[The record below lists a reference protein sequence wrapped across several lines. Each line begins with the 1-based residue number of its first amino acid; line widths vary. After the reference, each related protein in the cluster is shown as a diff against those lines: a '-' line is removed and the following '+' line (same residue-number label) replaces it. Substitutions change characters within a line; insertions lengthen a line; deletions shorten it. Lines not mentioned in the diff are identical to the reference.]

1 MTFQQYDMAINGA
14 KGGFTQELP
23 TAAPAG
29 QQAAAGAGF
38 KDVLTDLV
46 HQVDTLQ
53 KNADASINGLATGA
67 TTNVH
72 DVTIKMAEAGVAF
85 DLMMQVRNKLLDAYQ
100 QIIKMQA

>member
-1 MTFQQYDMAINGA
+1 MNFQDYDMAIRGA
-14 KGGFTQELP
+14 KGGLIPDLP
-23 TAAPAG
+23 
-29 QQAAAGAGF
+29 AAAAKTGSGAEPGF
-38 KDVLTDLV
+38 QHMLTDLV
-46 HQVDTLQ
+46 NQVDALQ

>member
-1 MTFQQYDMAINGA
+1 MNFQEYDMAIKGA
-14 KGGFTQELP
+14 QRNL
-23 TAAPAG
+23 APDFPAV
-29 QQAAAGAGF
+29 ATTSEAPSGAGF
-38 KDVLTDLV
+38 QDVLRDLV
-46 HQVDTLQ
+46 NQVDVLQ
-53 KNADASINGLATGA
+53 KNADASINGLATGT

>member
-1 MTFQQYDMAINGA
+1 MNFQDYDMAINGA
-14 KGGFTQELP
+14 KSSFTPETSAL
-23 TAAPAG
+23 ASAG
-29 QQAAAGAGF
+29 KPNEAGF
-38 KDVLTDLV
+38 QDVLRDLV
-46 HQVDTLQ
+46 HQVDSLQ
-53 KNADASINGLATGA
+53 KTADVSINGLATGA

>member
-1 MTFQQYDMAINGA
+1 MNFQDYNMAINGTDRSLAPEIPAAA
-14 KGGFTQELP
+14 K
-23 TAAPAG
+23 AAPASET
-29 QQAAAGAGF
+29 GF
-38 KDVLTDLV
+38 HDVLRDLV
-46 HQVDTLQ
+46 HQVDALQ
-53 KNADASINGLATGA
+53 KSADASINGLATGA

>member
-1 MTFQQYDMAINGA
+1 MNFQQYDMAIHGA

-23 TAAPAG
+23 KAAPVG
-29 QQAAAGAGF
+29 QAAAGAGF

>member
-1 MTFQQYDMAINGA
+1 MNIQEYEMAINGA
-14 KGGFTQELP
+14 KGSLARELP
-23 TAAPAG
+23 
-29 QQAAAGAGF
+29 AAATPGPVAETGF
-38 KDVLTDLV
+38 QNMLSDLV
-46 HQVDTLQ
+46 HQVDALQ
-53 KNADASINGLATGA
+53 KSADASINGLATGT